1 MFPIC
6 EILSSELHCKIDQKV
21 SLLFVVMWER
31 VSCELIYNFK
41 FQPLS
46 PPFPADY
53 RLYRAYRDINGISA
67 RLTRSSLD
75 LSREDIPREVTV
87 AFLRDVRTDQQ
98 GEKESSSDGSN
109 AMLPSALMP
118 LTTIAVLLL
127 KVL

>member
-1 MFPIC
+1 MGTCVLRIN
-6 EILSSELHCKIDQKV
+6 IQRS
-21 SLLFVVMWER
+21 
-31 VSCELIYNFK
+31 
-41 FQPLS
+41 PLS

-87 AFLRDVRTDQQ
+87 AFLRDVQADQQ

-118 LTTIAVLLL
+118 LTMIAVLLL

>member
-1 MFPIC
+1 MFPTC
-6 EILSSELHCKIDQKV
+6 EILSNKLHCKIDQKV
-21 SLLFVVMWER
+21 SLLFVVTWER
-31 VSCELIYNFK
+31 VSCESVYNF
-41 FQPLS
+41 QPVF

-87 AFLRDVRTDQQ
+87 AFLRDVQADQQ
-98 GEKESSSDGSN
+98 GEKESSSEGSN

-118 LTTIAVLLL
+118 LTMIAVLLL